1 MYKRGDL
8 DCKTNIF
15 INMNLQENIQR
26 IKTIMEIDESQKIT
40 SILFPLFDKVF
51 NRFDVT
57 KSEDSGYVTWYDKNL
72 TDKNDDNISLHK
84 NWWGRF
90 YIEDCDTYNELM
102 DYKTFL
108 SLKEDNFNDILK
120 KYLNNRYKE
129 IFLDRPIQNI
139 HYNYCGDDYTNL

>member
-1 MYKRGDL
+1 
-8 DCKTNIF
+8 
-15 INMNLQENIQR
+15 MNLQENINR
-26 IKTIMEIDESQKIT
+26 IKTIMEIDESQKMT
-40 SILFPLFDKVF
+40 SILYPLFDKVF

-57 KSEDSGYVTWYDKNL
+57 KNEDSGYITWYDKNL

-90 YIEDCDTYNELM
+90 YIEDCNTYNELM

-120 KYLNNRYKE
+120 KYLNNRYKK

-139 HYNYCGDDYTNL
+139 HYNYCGDDYTFM